1 MRVKRP
7 KTERA
12 DSDISFRATTPTSD
26 LKNMTIVSEKR
37 KLFRKT
43 APLDKA
49 SLMIDDDKDDHFER
63 AEEILESESVSV
75 SQENPLTKDDENIF
89 ERADELHETSQVE
102 DTSQVRGSK
111 PLWPSEGG
119 DIIPTMEA
127 LPNPEESVVEEV
139 IKAPKRDL
147 VQ

>member
-37 KLFRKT
+37 VLFRKT

-63 AEEILESESVSV
+63 AEEILESESASGVVS
-75 SQENPLTKDDENIF
+75 
-89 ERADELHETSQVE
+89 
-102 DTSQVRGSK
+102 
-111 PLWPSEGG
+111 
-119 DIIPTMEA
+119 
-127 LPNPEESVVEEV
+127 
-139 IKAPKRDL
+139 
-147 VQ
+147 